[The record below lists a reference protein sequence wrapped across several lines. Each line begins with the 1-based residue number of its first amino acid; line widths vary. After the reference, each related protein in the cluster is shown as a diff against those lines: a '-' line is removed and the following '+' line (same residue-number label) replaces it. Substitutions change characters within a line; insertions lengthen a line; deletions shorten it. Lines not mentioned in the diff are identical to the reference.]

1 MYKVAVQSVLHR
13 NARWSAATAMKA
25 ASSRLMS
32 SGHPLVRPAPPPLPR
47 EQQREFEELVRA
59 AQAPLANSS
68 RVDPSEK
75 EADMA
80 MHPDA
85 RAPIVA
91 EFEGDVNPVT
101 GEKGGPKRE
110 PLADSMTYFHNH
122 FKHEF
127 DAVYELAD
135 GSFTKRGMSLPMYLR
150 LAAQLAKGLTA
161 HHTIEERYIFPILA
175 KRMTSFKDDEVH
187 LKSHEAIHHGL
198 DELNA
203 LIRKWSEEPSTYKP
217 EEMRACLDSW
227 REVLFKHLDQEVQDL
242 SGENMKKYWTLEEL
256 ERIPI

>member
-1 MYKVAVQSVLHR
+1 MS
-13 NARWSAATAMKA
+13 
-25 ASSRLMS
+25 SSRDEAKWN
-32 SGHPLVRPAPPPLPR
+32 R
-47 EQQREFEELVRA
+47 
-59 AQAPLANSS
+59 LA
-68 RVDPSEK
+68 
-75 EADMA
+75 EA
-80 MHPDA
+80 
-85 RAPIVA
+85 
-91 EFEGDVNPVT
+91 
-101 GEKGGPKRE
+101 
-110 PLADSMTYFHNH
+110 MTYFHNH

-127 DAVYELAD
+127 NAIYELAD
-135 GSFTKRGMSLPMYLR
+135 GSFAKRGMSLPMYLR
-150 LAAQLAKGLTA
+150 LASQLARGLTT

-198 DELNA
+198 DELTA
-203 LIRKWSEEPSTYKP
+203 LIRKWSEEPSKYSP